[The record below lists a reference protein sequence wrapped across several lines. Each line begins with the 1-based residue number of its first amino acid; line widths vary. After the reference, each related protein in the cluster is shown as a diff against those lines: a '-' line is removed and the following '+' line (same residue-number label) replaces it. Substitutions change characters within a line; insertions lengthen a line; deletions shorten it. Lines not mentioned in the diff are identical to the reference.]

1 MYYTLCLYISCP
13 KGSSFQSQHHSHRI
27 FFEYK
32 QNIFPLLYPTF
43 LFLLC
48 LLSLLLENFLLH
60 LARGSAL
67 RIKSKVKLYGGGWDP
82 EAQNSFVFCHGFFF
96 FFFFFCSTVVRTL
109 KVVRIKISLEKCLL
123 TVEQKSG
130 DGKVVTRSRTFSSS
144 KNSFQSKYVH
154 LIPASFEC
162 ANNDSVDG

>member
-1 MYYTLCLYISCP
+1 MEEGGTQRRKILL
-13 KGSSFQSQHHSHRI
+13 
-27 FFEYK
+27 FF
-32 QNIFPLLYPTF
+32 
-43 LFLLC
+43 
-48 LLSLLLENFLLH
+48 
-60 LARGSAL
+60 AM
-67 RIKSKVKLYGGGWDP
+67 V
-82 EAQNSFVFCHGFFF
+82 FF